1 MSDKEIYEILASDYL
16 LQIRFDFRGILIVIF
31 VFSCLLYIF
40 ENQKRRLSLFKKI
53 FYHIHLIA
61 SKKEFS
67 EDDKQLEI
75 NCLLN
80 TLSFIL
86 YFT

>member
-40 ENQKRRLSLFKKI
+40 ENQKRGSPHFDFQKPVEVEIKK
-53 FYHIHLIA
+53 
-61 SKKEFS
+61 
-67 EDDKQLEI
+67 
-75 NCLLN
+75 
-80 TLSFIL
+80 
-86 YFT
+86 